1 MSWHFHGH
9 KHWRMQTDQP
19 PSLAMEH
26 PKKQSRFFHGKKTT
40 IDLGCDKL
48 PRYPLWTSSIY
59 QNLSSLLESCLPST
73 SIFRTG
79 APTFCRLLDACSFGS
94 EIDPPLGKLIKNQ
107 LFANCLCL
115 SNWQLRLIKFSEI
128 FQWYIIHFPCQ
139 SCIGEPPRSYWH
151 RPRWL
156 ATSCNKGGLLPHT
169 DGYAATSFA
178 QQCFLWLVVWNIF
191 SIYWEYSSQLTHI
204 LQRGRY
210 TTNQFLLE
218 LAMVLTCVRV

>member
-1 MSWHFHGH
+1 
-9 KHWRMQTDQP
+9 
-19 PSLAMEH
+19 MENT
-26 PKKQSRFFHGKKTT
+26 ST
-40 IDLGCDKL
+40 IDLGFL
-48 PRYPLWTSSIY
+48 IATVSPWTSSIY

-79 APTFCRLLDACSFGS
+79 APLLCRLLEACSFGS

-115 SNWQLRLIKFSEI
+115 SNWQLRLIKYSEI

-178 QQCFLWLVVWNIF
+178 QPCFLWLVVWKIFPYIGNIHPNWLIF
-191 SIYWEYSSQLTHI
+191 FRGVGTPPTSSCWSLTW
-204 LQRGRY
+204 
-210 TTNQFLLE
+210 
-218 LAMVLTCVRV
+218 